1 MESQLQFLSESSPRG
16 IDAKVEAEMTRLLY
30 RFADFGLFSNFTL
43 SIILFAGAWPNIGS
57 PRSMAWLAVIL
68 ALTLARIVCHVL
80 FVRRRREDAELSYWR
95 TVFAIGVIA
104 AGCVWGLGGWW
115 FLDTSALLP
124 RCLAVFIFA
133 GMAAGAARSL
143 APVRML
149 YLVYACATLLPVALR
164 FALYPEAGSWTLT
177 LITVSYVLFLVNTA
191 WRQHAD
197 LQGFY
202 RLIFENEDLVVNLRN
217 AMRRAEAANEAKGKF
232 LATMSHEI
240 RTPMNGVIGML
251 QLLKDSPLTME
262 QQEHVAI
269 AASSADT
276 LLQLLNDILDLCTVE
291 SGKLEFEALE
301 FSPSELVTEV
311 YALLKPQAVGKGLE
325 CKLVLGE
332 GLPEVVRCDP
342 LRLKQILVNLFG
354 NAVKFTE
361 RGSVELS
368 AKTISCAAERTNLRF
383 SVRDTGPGIDSTVLS
398 QLFERFSQGDSS
410 TTRRHGGSG
419 LGLAIA
425 QNLVRQMNSEIRV
438 ESAPGKGSEFFFD
451 LSLPVGAAS
460 RAP

>member
-1 MESQLQFLSESSPRG
+1 MDSQLQSLSESSPRV
-16 IDAKVEAEMTRLLY
+16 IDAKIEAEMTRLLY
-30 RFADFGLFSNFTL
+30 RFADFGLFSNFSL
-43 SIILFAGAWPNIGS
+43 SIILFAGAWSSIGL
-57 PRSMAWLAVIL
+57 PRLIAWLAIIL
-68 ALTLARIVCHVL
+68 ALTMVRIVCHVL

-149 YLVYACATLLPVALR
+149 YLIYASATLLPVALR
-164 FALYPEAGSWTLT
+164 FALYPEAGSWTLA
-177 LITVSYVLFLVNTA
+177 LITFSYVLFLVNTA

-197 LQGFY
+197 LHGFY
-202 RLIFENEDLVVNLRN
+202 RLIFENEELVINLRH
-217 AMRRAEAANEAKGKF
+217 AMRRAEAANDAKSKF

-251 QLLKDSPLTME
+251 QLLKDSPLTLE

-269 AASSADT
+269 ATSSADT
-276 LLQLLNDILDLCTVE
+276 LLQLLNDILDLCKVE
-291 SGKLEFEALE
+291 SGRLEFEAFE
-301 FSPSELVTEV
+301 FSPSELITEV
-311 YALLKPQAVGKGLE
+311 YESLKPRAVGKGLE
-325 CKLVLGE
+325 CKLSLGDD
-332 GLPEVVRCDP
+332 LPEMVRCDP

-354 NAVKFTE
+354 NAVKFTD
-361 RGSVELS
+361 RGSVEMS
-368 AKTISCAAERTNLRF
+368 ATTISCAAGKANLRF
-383 SVRDTGPGIDSTVLS
+383 SVRDTGPGIDSAALS

-410 TTRRHGGSG
+410 STRRHGGSG
-419 LGLAIA
+419 LGLAIS

-451 LSLPVGAAS
+451 LSLPVCAAS
-460 RAP
+460 RGP